1 MDTALL
7 KRTLYPFSYLE
18 MPVNLTQ
25 YRGTVGV
32 FNNQNFSF
40 NYKSNFKGHI
50 NRIAISYAVLNKEN
64 LSISNI
70 IQIILILV
78 GVFLSLKEV

>member
-7 KRTLYPFSYLE
+7 KRTFYPFSCLE
-18 MPVNLTQ
+18 MLVNLTQ

-32 FNNQNFSF
+32 FNNQNFGFS
-40 NYKSNFKGHI
+40 YKSNFKGHI
-50 NRIAISYAVLNKEN
+50 NRLAISYAVLNKEN